1 MSFRE
6 KIDNILKY
14 NKLGINSPYGL
25 EVYVKASPGAISKP
39 LNKGEEPGLGTI
51 KKIRE
56 GLPGLNQ
63 GWWDTGKGDVFVSN
77 ITYDDKASN
86 NKLNGMNPRETFYEE
101 LMEKNK
107 DYFVA
112 PRSIF
117 TDYKIVPDKI
127 IDVII
132 ASNEGEKKALRESME
147 TAKEALIKDYERL
160 IEGLENKAER
170 LEKEKEKLKEENEV
184 LKEENEDL
192 RRQIPGKD

>member
-1 MSFRE
+1 MSFKE
-6 KIDNILKY
+6 KIDKILEH
-14 NKLGINSPYGL
+14 NTLGINSVSAL
-25 EVYVKASPGAISKP
+25 EDTVQAGRGAI
-39 LNKGEEPGLGTI
+39 NEFYNENREPGRKTL
-51 KKIRE
+51 KKIKS
-56 GLPGLNQ
+56 LKGLNEI
-63 GWWDTGKGDVFVSN
+63 WYDTGQGAIFIENNTLV
-77 ITYDDKASN
+77 DKASN